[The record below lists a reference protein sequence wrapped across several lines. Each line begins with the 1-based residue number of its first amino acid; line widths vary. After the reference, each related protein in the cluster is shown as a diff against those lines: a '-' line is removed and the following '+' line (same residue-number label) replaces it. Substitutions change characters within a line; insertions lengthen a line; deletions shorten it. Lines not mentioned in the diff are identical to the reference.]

1 MNLGK
6 LFDKYGSDKAHN
18 GHAHHYHDD
27 YERLV
32 PRDTKVLVELG
43 LGSHI
48 GFDGSFGSPRAW
60 LEWLD
65 GGEYIGVDIVEP
77 PAEIMEHPNFTF
89 VKCDLSVREEVEGL
103 AEIIE
108 GCDVVIDDASH
119 VAEHQRLCFGL
130 LFPSVKPGG
139 VYIVEDLYIHGS
151 AIDMRD
157 CPFCEEVV
165 GKGLAAVMR
174 KPLEKS
180 SHKLR

>member
-1 MNLGK
+1 MNLGE
-6 LFDKYGSDKAHN
+6 LFDQYGSDKAHN

-32 PRDTKVLVELG
+32 PRDTKGLVELG
-43 LGSHI
+43 IGSHI

-103 AEIIE
+103 AEII
-108 GCDVVIDDASH
+108 
-119 VAEHQRLCFGL
+119 
-130 LFPSVKPGG
+130 
-139 VYIVEDLYIHGS
+139 
-151 AIDMRD
+151 
-157 CPFCEEVV
+157 
-165 GKGLAAVMR
+165 
-174 KPLEKS
+174 
-180 SHKLR
+180 